1 MKVKSD
7 MIRGVKTYVL
17 TQTLTKSFTRQE
29 VTPDATIKALK

>member
-7 MIRGVKTYVL
+7 MFRGIKTYVL

-29 VTPDATIKALK
+29 VTLDATIKALK

>member
-7 MIRGVKTYVL
+7 MIHSVKILFL
-17 TQTLTKSFTRQE
+17 TQTLTKSFIRQG